1 MKYIVKCENFEADS
15 AVYKDRA
22 VAVASARTLNKKHGE
37 GTYKVHWIDDEQNTL
52 NIDAAIVDFKTWD
65 IDYPEDAYALREY
78 GETFARAVAAFIM
91 DLDALELPQ
100 VAEVMAR
107 HGVRI

>member
-1 MKYIVKCENFEADS
+1 MVLKLRSFSMMTITALTRSKRLAGVRM
-15 AVYKDRA
+15 V
-22 VAVASARTLNKKHGE
+22 HGQE
-37 GTYKVHWIDDEQNTL
+37 IGMNEQNVL
-52 NIDAAIVDFKTWD
+52 NIDAAIVDFKNWR
-65 IDYPEDAYALREY
+65 IDYPEDAEALREY
-78 GETFARAVAAFIM
+78 GEKFARAVAAFVM